1 VSLKALAKAG
11 AFVVCG
17 KFRQTLYFLPF
28 LYDKSDCVVPDA
40 GQGFTIP
47 AKHDKVKILCF

>member
-1 VSLKALAKAG
+1 VSLKALAEAG
-11 AFVVCG
+11 AFVVWG

-28 LYDKSDCVVPDA
+28 LYDKSDCVVLDA